1 MDNCSRD
8 DEIMQMIN
16 RSKGCCRPCF
26 GPTGATGPTGPAGP
40 ATIRVGV
47 TNTGN
52 PGTLASVTNVGT
64 NENVVLDFTIPEGP
78 TGPMGVTG
86 PTGSTGPTGATG
98 PQGLQ
103 GAQGPQGSQG
113 LVGATGPT
121 GPQGIAGP
129 TGQKGATGP
138 TGPTGPAG
146 ASVSA
151 TNTYGRK
158 YDTTENTIALEQNIA
173 QDVPLG
179 SNGPSN
185 GITLNTQNK
194 LTIPTDGV
202 YKVDYYFYGSS
213 SGNTSL
219 TLNVKQ
225 NATPIGS
232 TTISKDVTANV
243 DTEFVGSTI
252 NSFNASDEIGLS
264 IESTEAATI
273 SPGSDTSAYIN
284 IIKLS

>member
-1 MDNCSRD
+1 MNNCCKD

-16 RSKGCCRPCF
+16 KNKSCCKPCF

-40 ATIRVGV
+40 ATIRIGV
-47 TNTGN
+47 TDTGA

-64 NENVVLDFTIPEGP
+64 TENVVLDFTIP
-78 TGPMGVTG
+78 
-86 PTGSTGPTGATG
+86 S
-98 PQGLQ
+98 
-103 GAQGPQGSQG
+103 
-113 LVGATGPT
+113 GPT

-129 TGQKGATGP
+129 TGATGPQGIQGVAGPQGTQGLVGATGPTGPAGPQGIAGTPGQIGATGP
-138 TGPTGPAG
+138 TGPTGPRG
-146 ASVSA
+146 ESASV

-173 QDVPLG
+173 QDIPLG

-194 LTIPTDGV
+194 LTIPSDGI

-213 SGNTSL
+213 SANTSL
-219 TLNVKQ
+219 TISVKQ

-232 TTISKDVTANV
+232 TTISKDVTANNY
-243 DTEFVGSTI
+243 TELSGSTI
-252 NSFNASDEIGLS
+252 NAFKANDQIGLS
-264 IESTEAATI
+264 IESTDAATI
-273 SPGSDTSAYIN
+273 TPGSDTGAYIN
-284 IIKLS
+284 IIRLS